1 MMSRGALQPQPERA
15 RRRRRICGALL
26 IASFSALAI
35 FSARAAAV
43 QTGNSRLDAIE
54 VSGSSRFTSKQIA
67 EAIGLRAGTT
77 INREALQQGADKLS
91 ALGAFSAVRYHF
103 NTETTGVRVTYE
115 VTDAPALPVRFDNF
129 PWFSDEELSA
139 ALKSSVILFDGSAPA
154 SGALVDSMDLALVK
168 FLDAKGIHA
177 QVTHRPTPLPD
188 RDGQVQE
195 FHVEEAAITVQS
207 VEFSDALANSDHH
220 IQDRLPDLIGQ
231 PYSRSKIEIFEFEQV
246 RPIYLTHAY
255 LRVEFD
261 PPVAKFPTPPSNPLS
276 GAVTVTAQIKAGPA
290 YKWAGVAWSGN
301 AGVSNADLDSVVQI
315 LKGDLADGNQVQAV
329 WERVLAKYQQNG
341 FLSVDLKPTP
351 HFDDA
356 RGDVSYAVQVTEGP
370 QYHMRDLVLTGLSV
384 EGERRIRR
392 AFPIPQDALFDKT
405 AYDIFAQKGMAAAFA
420 GLPVHY
426 EKIGKFLQLDPPNAK
441 VDVLLDFQ

>member
-1 MMSRGALQPQPERA
+1 V
-15 RRRRRICGALL
+15 LL
-26 IASFSALAI
+26 NVSCLVLAVFSAGA
-35 FSARAAAV
+35 SV
-43 QTGNSRLDAIE
+43 PQSGNSRLDAIE
-54 VSGSSRFTSKQIA
+54 VTGSSRFSSKQIA
-67 EAIGLRAGTT
+67 EAIGLRAGEN
-77 INREALQQGADKLS
+77 INRETLQQAADKLS
-91 ALGAFSAVRYHF
+91 GLGAFASVRYHF
-103 NTETTGVRVTYE
+103 NTVATGVRVSYE
-115 VTDAPALPVRFDNF
+115 VTDAPALPVTFDNF

-139 ALKSSVILFDGSAPA
+139 ALRSSVILFDGSAPA
-154 SGALVDSMDLALVK
+154 TGTLVDSMDLALSK

-177 QVTHRPTPLPD
+177 QVTHRATPLPD
-188 RDGQVQE
+188 KDGQVQQ
-195 FHVEEAAITVQS
+195 FHVEEAALTVQS
-207 VEFSDALANSDHH
+207 VQFSDALANSDHH

-246 RPIYLTHAY
+246 RPTYLAHAF
-255 LRVEFD
+255 LRVKFD
-261 PPVAKFPTPPSNPLS
+261 EPIAKFPAPPSNPLS
-276 GAVTVTAQIKAGPA
+276 GAVTVLAQIEPGPA
-290 YKWAGVAWSGN
+290 FKWAGVEWSGN
-301 AGVSNADLDSVVQI
+301 SGVSNADLDSVVQI

-329 WERVLAKYQQNG
+329 WERALQRYQQYG
-341 FLSVDLKPTP
+341 FLSVDLKPTA

-356 RGDVSYAVQVTEGP
+356 TGNVSYTVEVTEGP
-370 QYHMRDLVLTGLSV
+370 QYRMRNLVLTGLSV

>member
-1 MMSRGALQPQPERA
+1 MSRGVLRPQPERA
-15 RRRRRICGALL
+15 RRSRRIFGTLL
-26 IASFSALAI
+26 IVLFSALAI
-35 FSARAAAV
+35 FSARAAAP
-43 QTGNSRLDAIE
+43 QTGNSHLDAIE
-54 VSGSSRFTSKQIA
+54 VTGSSRFSSKQIA
-67 EAIGLRAGTT
+67 EAVGLRAGAT
-77 INREALQQGADKLS
+77 INRDTLQQAADKLS
-91 ALGAFSAVRYHF
+91 ALGAFSTVRYHF
-103 NTETTGVRVTYE
+103 NTVVTGVKVTYE
-115 VTDAPALPVRFDNF
+115 VTDAPALPVSFDNF
-129 PWFSDEELSA
+129 PWFSDDELSA

-154 SGALVDSMDLALVK
+154 TGTLVDSMDVALAK

-188 RDGQVQE
+188 REGQAQQ

-246 RPIYLTHAY
+246 RPTYLTRGY
-255 LRVEFD
+255 LKVKFVS
-261 PPVAKFPTPPSNPLS
+261 PIAKFPTPPSNPLS
-276 GAVTVTAQIKAGPA
+276 GAVTVTAQIEPGPA
-290 YKWAGVAWSGN
+290 YKWAGVTWNGN
-301 AGVSNADLDSVVQI
+301 SGVSNADLDSVVQI

-329 WERVLAKYQQNG
+329 WERALAKYQQYG

-351 HFDDA
+351 HFDD
-356 RGDVSYAVQVTEGP
+356 GTGNVSYTVEVTEGP
-370 QYHMRDLVLTGLSV
+370 QYHMRNLVLTGLSV

-392 AFPIPQDALFDKT
+392 AFPIPQDALFDKS

-426 EKIGKFLQLDPPNAK
+426 DKIGRFLQLDPPNAK

>member
-1 MMSRGALQPQPERA
+1 V
-15 RRRRRICGALL
+15 LL
-26 IASFSALAI
+26 NVSCLVLAVFSAGA
-35 FSARAAAV
+35 SV
-43 QTGNSRLDAIE
+43 PQSGNSHLDAIE
-54 VSGSSRFTSKQIA
+54 VTGSSRFSSKQIA
-67 EAIGLRAGTT
+67 EAIGLRAGAN
-77 INREALQQGADKLS
+77 INRETLQQAADKLS
-91 ALGAFSAVRYHF
+91 GLGAFSTVRYHF
-103 NTETTGVRVTYE
+103 NTVATGVRVSYE
-115 VTDAPALPVRFDNF
+115 VTDAPALPVTFDNF

-139 ALKSSVILFDGSAPA
+139 ALRSSVILFDGSAPA
-154 SGALVDSMDLALVK
+154 TGALVDSMDLALSK

-177 QVTHRPTPLPD
+177 QVTHRATPLPD
-188 RDGQVQE
+188 KDGQVQQ
-195 FHVEEAAITVQS
+195 FHVEEAALTVQS
-207 VEFSDALANSDHH
+207 VQFSDALANSDHH

-246 RPIYLTHAY
+246 RPTYLAHAY
-255 LRVEFD
+255 LRVKFD
-261 PPVAKFPTPPSNPLS
+261 EPIAKFPAPPSNPLS
-276 GAVTVTAQIKAGPA
+276 GAVTVLAQIEPGPA
-290 YKWAGVAWSGN
+290 FKWAGVEWSGN
-301 AGVSNADLDSVVQI
+301 SGVSNADLDSVVQI

-329 WERVLAKYQQNG
+329 WERALQRYQQYG
-341 FLSVDLKPTP
+341 FLSVDLKPTA

-356 RGDVSYAVQVTEGP
+356 TGNVSYTVEVTEGP
-370 QYHMRDLVLTGLSV
+370 QYHMRNLVLTGLSV

>member
-1 MMSRGALQPQPERA
+1 MSRGVLRPQPERA
-15 RRRRRICGALL
+15 RRSRRIFGTLL
-26 IASFSALAI
+26 IVLFSALAI
-35 FSARAAAV
+35 FSARAAAP
-43 QTGNSRLDAIE
+43 QTGNSHLDAIE
-54 VSGSSRFTSKQIA
+54 VTGSSRFSSKQIA
-67 EAIGLRAGTT
+67 EAVGLRAGAT
-77 INREALQQGADKLS
+77 INRDTLQQAADKLS
-91 ALGAFSAVRYHF
+91 ALGAFSTVRYHF
-103 NTETTGVRVTYE
+103 NTVVTGVKVTYE
-115 VTDAPALPVRFDNF
+115 VTDAPALPVSFDNF
-129 PWFSDEELSA
+129 PWFSDDELSA

-154 SGALVDSMDLALVK
+154 TGTLVDSMDVALAK

-188 RDGQVQE
+188 REGQAQQ

-246 RPIYLTHAY
+246 RPTYLAHAY
-255 LRVEFD
+255 LRVKFD
-261 PPVAKFPTPPSNPLS
+261 EPIAKFPAPPSNPLS
-276 GAVTVTAQIKAGPA
+276 GAVTVLAQIEPGPA
-290 YKWAGVAWSGN
+290 FKWAGVEWSGN
-301 AGVSNADLDSVVQI
+301 SGVSNADLDSVVQI

-329 WERVLAKYQQNG
+329 WERALQRYQQYG
-341 FLSVDLKPTP
+341 FLSVDLKPTA

-356 RGDVSYAVQVTEGP
+356 TGNVSYTVQVTEGP
-370 QYHMRDLVLTGLSV
+370 QYHMRNLVLTGLSV

-392 AFPIPQDALFDKT
+392 AFPIPQDALFDKS

-426 EKIGKFLQLDPPNAK
+426 DKIGRFLQLDPPNAK

>member
-1 MMSRGALQPQPERA
+1 V
-15 RRRRRICGALL
+15 LL
-26 IASFSALAI
+26 NVSCLVLAVFSAGA
-35 FSARAAAV
+35 SV
-43 QTGNSRLDAIE
+43 PQSGNSHLDAIE
-54 VSGSSRFTSKQIA
+54 VTGSSRFSSKQIA
-67 EAIGLRAGTT
+67 EAIGLRAGAN
-77 INREALQQGADKLS
+77 INRETLQQAADKLS
-91 ALGAFSAVRYHF
+91 GLGAFSTVRYHF
-103 NTETTGVRVTYE
+103 NTVATGVRVSYE
-115 VTDAPALPVRFDNF
+115 VTDAPALPVTFDNF

-139 ALKSSVILFDGSAPA
+139 ALRSSVILFDGSAPA
-154 SGALVDSMDLALVK
+154 TGALVDSMDLALSK

-177 QVTHRPTPLPD
+177 QVTHRATPLPD
-188 RDGQVQE
+188 KDGQVQQ
-195 FHVEEAAITVQS
+195 FHVEEAALTVQS
-207 VEFSDALANSDHH
+207 VQFSDALANSDHH

-246 RPIYLTHAY
+246 RPTYLAHAY
-255 LRVEFD
+255 LRVKFD
-261 PPVAKFPTPPSNPLS
+261 EPIAKFPAPPPNPLS
-276 GAVTVTAQIKAGPA
+276 GAVTVLAQIEPGPA
-290 YKWAGVAWSGN
+290 FKWAGVEWSGN
-301 AGVSNADLDSVVQI
+301 SGVSNADLDSVVQI

-329 WERVLAKYQQNG
+329 WERALQRYQQYG
-341 FLSVDLKPTP
+341 FLSVDLKPTA

-356 RGDVSYAVQVTEGP
+356 TGNVSYTVEVTEGP
-370 QYHMRDLVLTGLSV
+370 QYHMRNLVLTGLSV

>member
-1 MMSRGALQPQPERA
+1 V
-15 RRRRRICGALL
+15 
-26 IASFSALAI
+26 SAF
-35 FSARAAAV
+35 FSARASAP
-43 QTGNSRLDAIE
+43 QSGNSHLEAIE
-54 VSGSSRFTSKQIA
+54 VAGSSRFSSKQIA
-67 EAIGLRAGTT
+67 EAIGLRAGTS
-77 INREALQQGADKLS
+77 INRETLQQAADTLS
-91 ALGAFSAVRYHF
+91 GLGAFSTVRYHF
-103 NTETTGVRVTYE
+103 NTVATGVRVSYE
-115 VTDAPALPVRFDNF
+115 VTDAPALPVAFDNF

-154 SGALVDSMDLALVK
+154 TGALVDSMDLALSK

-177 QVTHRPTPLPD
+177 QVTHRATPLPD
-188 RDGQVQE
+188 KDGQVQQ
-195 FHVEEAAITVQS
+195 FHVEEAALTVQS
-207 VEFSDALANSDHH
+207 VQFSDALANSDHH

-255 LRVEFD
+255 LRVKFD
-261 PPVAKFPTPPSNPLS
+261 EPIAKFPAPPSNPLA
-276 GAVTVTAQIKAGPA
+276 GALTVLAQIEPGPA
-290 YKWAGVAWSGN
+290 YKWAGAEWSGN
-301 AGVSNADLDSVVQI
+301 SGVSSADLDSVVQI
-315 LKGDLADGNQVQAV
+315 LQGDLADGNQVQAV
-329 WERVLAKYQQNG
+329 WERALQKYQQYG

-356 RGDVSYAVQVTEGP
+356 TAKVSYTVEVSEGV
-370 QYHMRDLVLTGLSV
+370 QYHMRNLVLTGLSV

-392 AFPIPQDALFDKT
+392 AFPIAQDALFDKT

>member
-1 MMSRGALQPQPERA
+1 MMSLGDLDPQPELARHA
-15 RRRRRICGALL
+15 RRILAALL
-26 IASFSALAI
+26 VASLSALAI
-35 FSARAAAV
+35 FPARAAAP
-43 QTGNSRLDAIE
+43 QTGNSRLEAIE
-54 VSGSSRFTSKQIA
+54 VTGSSRFSSKQIA
-67 EAIGLRAGTT
+67 EAMGLRAGST
-77 INREALQQGADKLS
+77 INRETLQLAADKLS
-91 ALGAFSAVRYHF
+91 ALGAFATVRYHF
-103 NTETTGVRVTYE
+103 NTVTTGVRATYE
-115 VTDAPALPVRFDNF
+115 VTDAVALPVTFDNF

-139 ALKSSVILFDGSAPA
+139 ALRSSVILFDGSAPA
-154 SGALVDSMDLALVK
+154 TGALVDSMDLALAK

-188 RDGQVQE
+188 RDGQTQQ

-220 IQDRLPDLIGQ
+220 IQDRLPDLVGQ

-255 LRVEFD
+255 LQVKFGS
-261 PPVAKFPTPPSNPLS
+261 PVAKFPTPPSNPLS
-276 GAVTVTAQIKAGPA
+276 GAVTVTVQVEPGPA
-290 YKWAGVAWSGN
+290 YKWAGVAWNGN
-301 AGVSNADLDSVVQI
+301 SGVSNADLDSVVQM

-329 WERVLAKYQQNG
+329 WERALAKYQQYG
-341 FLSVDLKPTP
+341 FLSAELKPTP

-356 RGDVSYAVQVTEGP
+356 TGNVSYTVDVTEGP
-370 QYHMRDLVLTGLSV
+370 QYHMRNLVLTGLSV

-405 AYDIFAQKGMAAAFA
+405 AYDIFAQKGITAAFA

-426 EKIGKFLQLDPPNAK
+426 EKTGKFLQLDPPNAK

>member
-1 MMSRGALQPQPERA
+1 MMSRGLSRPQPERA
-15 RRRRRICGALL
+15 WWRRRIFGALL

-35 FSARAAAV
+35 FSARGAAL

-54 VSGSSRFTSKQIA
+54 VTGSSRFSSKQIA
-67 EAIGLRAGTT
+67 EAIGLRAGAA
-77 INREALQQGADKLS
+77 INRETLQQGADKLS
-91 ALGAFSAVRYHF
+91 ALGAFSTVRYHF
-103 NTETTGVRVTYE
+103 NTETTGVKVTYE
-115 VTDAPALPVRFDNF
+115 VTDAPALPVTFDNF

-139 ALKSSVILFDGSAPA
+139 ALKSAVILFDGSAPA
-154 SGALVDSMDLALVK
+154 SGALVDSMDLALAK
-168 FLDAKGIHA
+168 FLDTKGIHA

-188 RDGQVQE
+188 RDGQVLE

-207 VEFSDALANSDHH
+207 MEFSDALANSDHH

-231 PYSRSKIEIFEFEQV
+231 PYSRSKIGIFEFEQV
-246 RPIYLTHAY
+246 RPVYLTHAY
-255 LRVEFD
+255 LRVKFGA
-261 PPVAKFPTPPSNPLS
+261 PVAKFPTPLPNPLS
-276 GAVTVTAQIKAGPA
+276 GAVTVTVQIEPGPA
-290 YKWAGVAWSGN
+290 YKWAGVTWNGN

-329 WERVLAKYQQNG
+329 WERALTKYQQYG
-341 FLSVDLKPTP
+341 FLSAELKPAA

-356 RGDVSYAVQVTEGP
+356 AGSVSYTVEVTEGP

>member
-1 MMSRGALQPQPERA
+1 MSRGVLRPQPERA
-15 RRRRRICGALL
+15 RRSRRIFGTLL
-26 IASFSALAI
+26 IVLFSALAI
-35 FSARAAAV
+35 FSACAAAP
-43 QTGNSRLDAIE
+43 QTGNSHLDAIE
-54 VSGSSRFTSKQIA
+54 VTGSSRFSSKQIA
-67 EAIGLRAGTT
+67 EAVGLRAGAT
-77 INREALQQGADKLS
+77 INRDTLQQAADKLS
-91 ALGAFSAVRYHF
+91 ALGAFSTVRYHF
-103 NTETTGVRVTYE
+103 NTVVTGVKVTYE
-115 VTDAPALPVRFDNF
+115 VTDAPALPVSFDNF
-129 PWFSDEELSA
+129 PWFSDDELSA

-154 SGALVDSMDLALVK
+154 TGTLVDSMDVALAK

-188 RDGQVQE
+188 REGQAQQ

-246 RPIYLTHAY
+246 RPTYLTRGY
-255 LRVEFD
+255 LKVKFVS
-261 PPVAKFPTPPSNPLS
+261 PIAKFPTPPSNPLS
-276 GAVTVTAQIKAGPA
+276 GAVTVTAQIEPGPA
-290 YKWAGVAWSGN
+290 YKWAGVTWNGN
-301 AGVSNADLDSVVQI
+301 SGVSNADLDSVVQI

-329 WERVLAKYQQNG
+329 WERALAKYQQYG

-351 HFDDA
+351 HFDD
-356 RGDVSYAVQVTEGP
+356 GTGNVSYTVEVTEGP
-370 QYHMRDLVLTGLSV
+370 QYHMRNLVLTGLSV

-392 AFPIPQDALFDKT
+392 AFPIPQDALFDKS

-426 EKIGKFLQLDPPNAK
+426 DKIGRFLQLDPPNAK

>member
-1 MMSRGALQPQPERA
+1 MSRGALQPQPERA
-15 RRRRRICGALL
+15 RRGKRICGALL

-35 FSARAAAV
+35 FSARAAAL

-54 VSGSSRFTSKQIA
+54 VTGSSRFTSKQIA
-67 EAIGLRAGTT
+67 EAIGLRAGAT
-77 INREALQQGADKLS
+77 INRETLQHGADKLS

-115 VTDAPALPVRFDNF
+115 VTDAPALPVTFDNF

-139 ALKSSVILFDGSAPA
+139 ALKSAVILFDGFAPA
-154 SGALVDSMDLALVK
+154 SGALVDSMDGALAK
-168 FLDAKGIHA
+168 FLDTKGIHA
-177 QVTHRPTPLPD
+177 QVTHRATPLPD

-207 VEFSDALANSDHH
+207 MEFSDALANSDHH

-246 RPIYLTHAY
+246 RPVYLTQAY
-255 LRVEFD
+255 LRVKFGT
-261 PPVAKFPTPPSNPLS
+261 PVAKFSTPPSNPLS
-276 GAVTVTAQIKAGPA
+276 GAVAVTARIEAGPA
-290 YKWAGVAWSGN
+290 YKWAGVSWSGN
-301 AGVSNADLDSVVQI
+301 AGVSNADLDSVVQM
-315 LKGDLADGNQVQAV
+315 LKGDRADGNQVQAV
-329 WERVLAKYQQNG
+329 WERALAKYQQYG
-341 FLSVDLKPTP
+341 FLSVDLKATP

-356 RGDVSYAVQVTEGP
+356 AGNVSYAVEVTEGP

-392 AFPIPQDALFDKT
+392 AFPIPQGALFDKT
-405 AYDIFAQKGMAAAFA
+405 AYDIFSQKGIAAAFA

>member
-1 MMSRGALQPQPERA
+1 MMSPGGLDPQLERA
-15 RRRRRICGALL
+15 RHARRIFVALL
-26 IASFSALAI
+26 VASLSALAT
-35 FSARAAAV
+35 FSARAAAP
-43 QTGNSRLDAIE
+43 QTGNSRIEAIE
-54 VSGSSRFTSKQIA
+54 VTGSSRFSSKQIV
-67 EAIGLRAGTT
+67 EAVGLRAGAT
-77 INREALQQGADKLS
+77 IDRETLQQAADKLS
-91 ALGAFSAVRYHF
+91 ALGAFATVRYHF
-103 NTETTGVRVTYE
+103 NTATTGVRVTYE
-115 VTDAPALPVRFDNF
+115 VTDAPALPVTFDNF

-154 SGALVDSMDLALVK
+154 TGALVDSMDVALAK

-188 RDGQVQE
+188 RDGQVQQ
-195 FHVEEAAITVQS
+195 FHVEEAALTVQS
-207 VEFSDALANSDHH
+207 VEFSDALAHSDHH
-220 IQDRLPDLIGQ
+220 IQDRLADLIGQ

-255 LRVEFD
+255 LRVKFG
-261 PPVAKFPTPPSNPLS
+261 PPIANFPTPPSNPLS
-276 GAVTVTAQIKAGPA
+276 GAVTVTVQIEAGPA
-290 YKWAGVAWSGN
+290 YKWAGVTWNGDS
-301 AGVSNADLDSVVQI
+301 GVSNADLDSVVQI

-329 WERVLAKYQQNG
+329 WERALAKYQQYG

-356 RGDVSYAVQVTEGP
+356 TGNVSYTVEVTEGP